1 MKKALDENK
10 IIGTLLMDLSKA
22 FDCIPHSLLISK
34 LHAYG
39 VSESACHF
47 IISYLTN
54 RHQHIKIHSKRSI
67 WSLLTKGVPQGSV
80 LGPILFNIFIND
92 LFLFIEN
99 CDLCNYA
106 DDNTLSFSSNTLEVL
121 VQTLQT
127 DAKASINWFKN
138 NYGESFIKAHIHE
151 YSTHYD

>member
-1 MKKALDENK
+1 MYTILPFR
-10 IIGTLLMDLSKA
+10 IVLRVL
-22 FDCIPHSLLISK
+22 F
-34 LHAYG
+34 
-39 VSESACHF
+39 
-47 IISYLTN
+47 
-54 RHQHIKIHSKRSI
+54 I

-138 NYGESFIKAHIHE
+138 NHAKQNKTSGDILP
-151 YSTHYD
+151 